1 MTRSTCWPRARLAA
15 TRGEP
20 VAPWCHRLAAL
31 PAHPAGGLLMRRVAL
46 ATLQNAALPELERL
60 LADEPWNPAA
70 QARVGAIEPGDH
82 TRMVAALRLAT

>member
-1 MTRSTCWPRARLAA
+1 MASPWRPGAIAWPRCR
-15 TRGEP
+15 
-20 VAPWCHRLAAL
+20 HIL
-31 PAHPAGGLLMRRVAL
+31 PGDLLMRRVAL

-60 LADEPWNPAA
+60 LADEPLNPAA